1 MASANIRYPA
11 PFGDLPLLAYI
22 SLQRGKK
29 GMKTFK
35 CRIEPNAVQK
45 DAIDH
50 MIDANRLVYNN
61 MITASRIQY
70 GKDRTLPTVFDL
82 NKLATRMRHNNPYVA
97 EAYSMTLNETSKRV
111 FQACKK
117 TLGEHKKEAE
127 EFFLDTMRYV
137 THDRFPRYKSAVQ
150 FNSYSYPTDRDYSV
164 VTRKDDSGKKRR
176 FLRLGKVPDLIRC
189 YNQSTKVKGELKTCT
204 IKRKDMGSYCLYY
217 ACISYEPEPEPPK
230 EPMNGP
236 VGIDVGVSNIVALS
250 DGNIVGNDHIF
261 HQFLQQLKSLQQ
273 RLSRL
278 SPCTKAYG
286 KMQTRVNH
294 LYGKIHNHRR
304 NIVETVS
311 AMLVNNYQAIAME
324 DLSVMQIR
332 SISKSRK
339 MTNGYNDAS
348 LGILRRRILDKASSA
363 GRGIVLVD
371 PKGTSQ
377 SCSVCGKT
385 VKKDLS
391 VRVHECPYCG
401 ITMDRDVNAARNI
414 LFRSGLVPAP
424 WVDRPPSSRA

>member
-1 MASANIRYPA
+1 
-11 PFGDLPLLAYI
+11 
-22 SLQRGKK
+22 
-29 GMKTFK
+29 MKTFK
-35 CRIEPNAVQK
+35 CRIEPDAVQK
-45 DAIDH
+45 EAIGR

-61 MITASRIQY
+61 MVTACRIQY
-70 GKDRTLPTVFDL
+70 GRDRTLPTAFDL
-82 NKLATRMRHNNPYVA
+82 NKLATRMRHNSPYVA
-97 EAYSMTLNETSKRV
+97 EAYSTTLNETSKRV
-111 FQACKK
+111 VQACKK
-117 TLGEHKKEAE
+117 TLGEHEKESE
-127 EFFLDTMRYV
+127 VIFLDTMKYV
-137 THDRFPRYKSAVQ
+137 THDHFPRYKSAGQ

-164 VTRKDDSGKKRR
+164 MIKKDDSGKKKRY
-176 FLRLGKVPDLIRC
+176 LRLGKVPGLIRC
-189 YNQSTKVKGELKTCT
+189 YNQSIELKGELRTCT

-217 ACISYEPEPEPPK
+217 ACISYEPEPKPSEEPL
-230 EPMNGP
+230 NGP

-250 DGNIVGNDHIF
+250 DGNIVKNDHIF
-261 HQFLQQLKSLQQ
+261 HHSALQLKKLQQ

-278 SPCTKAYG
+278 SPGTKVYG
-286 KMQTRVNH
+286 KMQTKINH
-294 LYGKIHNHRR
+294 LYGKIRNHRR

-311 AMLVNNYQAIAME
+311 AMLVKNYEAIAME

-377 SCSVCGKT
+377 SCSVCGKI

>member
-1 MASANIRYPA
+1 
-11 PFGDLPLLAYI
+11 
-22 SLQRGKK
+22 
-29 GMKTFK
+29 MKTFK
-35 CRIEPNAVQK
+35 CRIEPNALQK
-45 DAIDH
+45 EAIGR

-61 MITASRIQY
+61 MVTACRIQY

-82 NKLATRMRHNNPYVA
+82 NKLATRMRRNSPYVA

-117 TLGEHKKEAE
+117 TLGEHEKEAE
-127 EFFLDTMRYV
+127 EFFLDSMRYV
-137 THDRFPRYKSAVQ
+137 THDRFPRYKSAGQ

-164 VTRKDDSGKKRR
+164 VIKKDDSGKKRR
-176 FLRLGKVPDLIRC
+176 FLRLGKVPGLIRC
-189 YNQSTKVKGELKTCT
+189 YNQCTKLEGELKTCT

-217 ACISYEPEPEPPK
+217 ACIAYEPEPEPSK
-230 EPMNGP
+230 ESMNGP

-250 DGNIVGNDHIF
+250 DGNIVRNDHIF
-261 HQFLQQLKSLQQ
+261 HHFALQLKKSQQ

-278 SPCTKAYG
+278 PPGTKAYD
-286 KMQTRVNH
+286 KIQTRINH
-294 LYGKIHNHRR
+294 LYEKIRNHRR

-311 AMLVNNYQAIAME
+311 AMLVKNYQAIAME
-324 DLSVMQIR
+324 DLSVMRIR

-377 SCSVCGKT
+377 LCSVCGKV

-391 VRVHECPYCG
+391 VREHECPYCN
-401 ITMDRDVNAARNI
+401 IRMDRDVNAARNI
-414 LFRSGLVPAP
+414 LFRSGLAPAP
-424 WVDRPPSSRA
+424 WVDRPPSSRT